1 MNKSFVILLLCA
13 FIGVNGFAN
22 DIKPATLNDALNEL
36 DKAITKK
43 DVYIQKRLGR
53 IDSIRL
59 IAEKAPKQS
68 LPSLYEQIGDEYR
81 RCNIDSA
88 LSYYKKGILVAQN
101 ISDSISKQK
110 LELSY
115 VAILPV
121 KGVVKEAVDT
131 YDSIAQNIY
140 LQNKEH
146 FYEVGNRL
154 FYFAESF
161 YPENRLNSYY
171 TPRIQQATDSLIK
184 MLDKSSFDM
193 RLYQAQSYNKKG
205 NAPLMVAEINEIID
219 SVPFEDFV
227 YARAVSHLA
236 EYYKTQ
242 NGKED
247 QYLYYLALA
256 SLSDLYS
263 GTLEGTALQ
272 QLGVALYNNGDIN
285 RAYKY
290 LVLSLDN
297 AVESGSR
304 IRALQTAEVYPI
316 IAQTY
321 RQQDLSKLN
330 WLMWLVIALIVALV
344 LIVGSVLFLRKE
356 MRKLNDMKA
365 KLSQANITKDTYIS
379 KFLSLSSIYIEKMEE
394 FHRVAKRKLKT
405 NQTADLYKLIESG
418 VMLEEQSQMFYK
430 IFDNAF
436 IHIYPTFVADVNK
449 LLVPEKRFE
458 LPENKLNTELRILAF
473 MRLGIDDSEQI
484 ARFLGLSLNTI
495 YTYRNKL
502 KSKAKNRETFD
513 TDVLKIGQF
522 S

>member
-1 MNKSFVILLLCA
+1 MNKSFVILLLCIIWGINA
-13 FIGVNGFAN
+13 FAKEM
-22 DIKPATLNDALNEL
+22 KPATLNDALSEL
-36 DKAITKK
+36 DKAINKK
-43 DVYIQKRLGR
+43 DIYIQKRLAR
-53 IDSIRL
+53 IDSIGL
-59 IAEKAPKQS
+59 IVDKSPKS
-68 LPSLYEQIGDEYR
+68 ILPSLYEQIGDEYR

-88 LSYYKKGILVAQN
+88 LNYYKQGIA
-101 ISDSISKQK
+101 IAEDIADTISKQR

-121 KGVVKEAVDT
+121 KGVVKEAVDV
-131 YDSIAQNIY
+131 YDSIAQSLY
-140 LQNKEH
+140 PQNKKH

-161 YPENRLNSYY
+161 YPENTLNSYY

-184 MLDKSSFDM
+184 LLDKSTIETK
-193 RLYQAQSYNKKG
+193 LYQAQLYNKKG
-205 NAPLMVAEINEIID
+205 NTPLMVAEINEIID
-219 SVPFEDFV
+219 SVTFEDFV

-242 NGKED
+242 EGKED

-272 QLGVALYNNGDIN
+272 QLGVALYNNGDID

-356 MRKLNDMKA
+356 MQKLHDMKA

-418 VMLEEQSQMFYK
+418 AMLEEQSQMFYK

-473 MRLGIDDSEQI
+473 LRLGIDDSEQI

-513 TDVLKIGQF
+513 ADVLKIGVF

>member
-1 MNKSFVILLLCA
+1 MNKSFVILLLCS
-13 FIGVNGFAN
+13 FIGVNLLAEEL
-22 DIKPATLNDALNEL
+22 KPTTLNDALNKL
-36 DKAITKK
+36 DKAINKK
-43 DVYIQKRLGR
+43 EIYIQKRLNR
-53 IDSIRL
+53 IDSLRL
-59 IAEKAPKQS
+59 IAEKTPEQS
-68 LPSLYEQIGDEYR
+68 LPLLYEQIGDEYR

-88 LSYYKKGILVAQN
+88 LSYYKKGVMVAEKN
-101 ISDSISKQK
+101 SDTINKQK

-121 KGVVKEAVDT
+121 KGVVKEAVNA
-131 YDSIAQNIY
+131 YDSIAQNVNP
-140 LQNKEH
+140 QNRMH

-161 YPENRLNSYY
+161 YPDGTLSLYY
-171 TPRIQQATDSLIK
+171 TPRIQHATDSLVAL
-184 MLDKSSFDM
+184 LDDASVES
-193 RLYQAQSYNKKG
+193 RLYQAQSYYKKG
-205 NAPLMVAEINEIID
+205 NAPMMVAEINEILD
-219 SVPFEDFV
+219 SIPFEDYA

-242 NGKED
+242 EDKEE
-247 QYLYYLALA
+247 QYLYYLTLA

-263 GTLEGTALQ
+263 GTQEGTALQ
-272 QLGVALYNNGDIN
+272 KLGVALYNKGDID

-297 AVESGSR
+297 AVKSGSR

-330 WLMWLVIALIVALV
+330 WLMWLVIALIVALA
-344 LIVGSVLFLRKE
+344 LIIGSVLVLRKD
-356 MRKLNDMKA
+356 MRKLHELKA
-365 KLSQANITKDTYIS
+365 KLSQANVTKDTYIS
-379 KFLSLSSIYIEKMEE
+379 QFLSLSSIYIEKMEE

-418 VMLEEQSQMFYK
+418 AMLEEQSQMFYK

-436 IHIYPTFVADVNK
+436 IHIYPTFVADVNE
-449 LLVPEKRFE
+449 LLIPEKRFD

-473 MRLGIDDSEQI
+473 LRLGIDDSEKI

-502 KSKAKNRETFD
+502 KSKAQNRATFD
-513 TDVLKIGQF
+513 ADVLKIGQF
-522 S
+522 H

>member
-1 MNKSFVILLLCA
+1 MNKSLLILLLCSL
-13 FIGVNGFAN
+13 IGINVFAD
-22 DIKPATLNDALNEL
+22 DIMPTTLNHALNEL
-36 DKAITKK
+36 DKAIKK
-43 DVYIQKRLGR
+43 KEVYIQKRLDR
-53 IDSIRL
+53 IDSIRF
-59 IAEKAPKQS
+59 IAEKSPKQE
-68 LPSLYEQIGDEYR
+68 LPSLFEQIGDEYR

-88 LSYYKKGILVAQN
+88 LNYYKKGILVSEE
-101 ISDSISKQK
+101 IGDSIYKQR
-110 LELSY
+110 LQLSY

-121 KGVVKEAVDT
+121 KGVVKEAVDA
-131 YDSIAQNIY
+131 YDSIAPKIY
-140 LQNKEH
+140 PQNKAH
-146 FYEVGNRL
+146 FFEVGNRL

-161 YPENRLNSYY
+161 YPENTLNSYY
-171 TPRIQQATDSLIK
+171 APRIQQATDSLIK
-184 MLDKSSFDM
+184 LLDESTVELK
-193 RLYQAQSYNKKG
+193 LYQAQSYNKKG
-205 NAPLMVAEINEIID
+205 NAALMVAEINEIID

-242 NGKED
+242 KGKEE

-272 QLGVALYNNGDIN
+272 NLGLALYNNGDID

-356 MRKLNDMKA
+356 MRKLHELKA

-405 NQTADLYKLIESG
+405 NQTTDLYKLLESG
-418 VMLEEQSQMFYK
+418 IMLEEQSQMFYK

-436 IHIYPTFVADVNK
+436 IHIYPTFVDDVNK
-449 LLVPEKRFE
+449 LLLPEKRFE

-473 MRLGIDDSEQI
+473 LRLGIDDSEQI
-484 ARFLGLSLNTI
+484 SRFLGLSLNTI

-502 KSKAKNRETFD
+502 KSKAKHRETFD
-513 TDVLKIGQF
+513 ADVLKIGQF
-522 S
+522 N